1 MLSLWRSL
9 LKSSHYL
16 SFRMLWPTCVPIP
29 TIWRLKYHLTASHFL
44 RIIWPPS
51 HSHTIEDWYVFHMCL
66 IPPLSRKY
74 QEITRVPTPA
84 IWRTIC
90 VPPTPTLW
98 VSRYHLGAH
107 LRTSHFWELSNLC
120 SFFPPTPTMQ
130 VSWCHLG
137 SHLTTSHFLKMILSL
152 FEEQHVFLPLS
163 HKSLRSRYHMGP
175 HLSTSHFWESSNPCS
190 FLTPTM

>member
-66 IPPLSRKY
+66 IPPLPRKY

-90 VPPTPTLW
+90 VPQDITLVPTW
-98 VSRYHLGAH
+98 G
-107 LRTSHFWELSNLC
+107 
-120 SFFPPTPTMQ
+120 PPTFENY
-130 VSWCHLG
+130 
-137 SHLTTSHFLKMILSL
+137 LTYVLSS
-152 FEEQHVFLPLS
+152 LPLPPCKYHDVIWVPTWPPPIFWKWFS
-163 HKSLRSRYHMGP
+163 HYLKNNMCF
-175 HLSTSHFWESSNPCS
+175 SHS
-190 FLTPTM
+190 PTKV